1 MFRKTLA
8 NKNCVNEGIQS
19 KLNAWNACYY
29 VVRNLAL
36 LVAI

>member
-1 MFRKTLA
+1 MFRKAIA
-8 NKNCVNEGIQS
+8 NKNCVNEEIQS

-29 VVRNLAL
+29 VVWNLAL